1 MANKLPSQLAVYFND
16 IPRDILNEMTNE
28 ELMHIVDKED
38 RVWMMLFL
46 KNGGFKT
53 MADDSDVMNEATGQ
67 ILRLT
72 SSVVSDRFKQYDPNS
87 CLSNIL
93 QLRLGS
99 EASKKQLAVLDLR
112 DNNLLDQDLL
122 TLEGFLTSCELP
134 NFRYLLLAFNRFDP
148 TPEAGQAVLKLLRHF
163 PALTVLLAGNPL
175 ATISGCSVLFNDLTI
190 DEACRLIFALES
202 HIVAFRSQSWRV
214 LFQENHKISADQLD
228 RVQQAHADFY
238 VSSMGFWRRRVLKQ

>member
-99 EASKKQLAVLDLR
+99 EIPVVGLQSVRSHSRSWSSCAQTAPPLPCPYGFTRWKSVGHHFW
-112 DNNLLDQDLL
+112 LLCLVQ
-122 TLEGFLTSCELP
+122 
-134 NFRYLLLAFNRFDP
+134 R
-148 TPEAGQAVLKLLRHF
+148 
-163 PALTVLLAGNPL
+163 
-175 ATISGCSVLFNDLTI
+175 
-190 DEACRLIFALES
+190 S
-202 HIVAFRSQSWRV
+202 H
-214 LFQENHKISADQLD
+214 H
-228 RVQQAHADFY
+228 
-238 VSSMGFWRRRVLKQ
+238 